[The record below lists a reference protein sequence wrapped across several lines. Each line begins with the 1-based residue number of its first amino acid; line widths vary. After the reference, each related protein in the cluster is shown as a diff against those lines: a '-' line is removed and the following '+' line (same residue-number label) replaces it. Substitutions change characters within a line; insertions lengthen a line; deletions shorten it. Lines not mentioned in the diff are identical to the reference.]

1 MKLLGNLEVGSSVSL
16 KYLRTCGSCF
26 QKLSVSYHQSSVSI
40 CCNISTLNLLHAVI
54 PNVLRLPTPLN
65 ACLLFGRELNWGAY
79 LVFHMTLREQHI
91 NHRQLGNESM
101 PFELLP
107 YLGPY
112 SRDREIERV
121 HLLDLGSLPNTGHQ
135 YQLDRGYYESN

>member
-26 QKLSVSYHQSSVSI
+26 QKLSVSYHQIFGQHMLQHIHPELAPSCHPQCLTSSDA
-40 CCNISTLNLLHAVI
+40 TQRLLTVWS
-54 PNVLRLPTPLN
+54 RS
-65 ACLLFGRELNWGAY
+65 ELGAY
-79 LVFHMTLREQHI
+79 LVFHMTLHEQHI

-135 YQLDRGYYESN
+135 YQLDRSYHESN